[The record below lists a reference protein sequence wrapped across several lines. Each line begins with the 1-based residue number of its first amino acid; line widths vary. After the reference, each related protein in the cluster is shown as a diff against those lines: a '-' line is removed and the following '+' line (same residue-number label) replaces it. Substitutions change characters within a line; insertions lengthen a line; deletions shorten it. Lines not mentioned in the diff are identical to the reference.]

1 MNFLLEFKN
10 YDDLQIIKDTVTD
23 VILSEIEES
32 ISSTVHKSVL
42 DIQDGVIVCHDLK
55 RYWLEKTSN
64 TRWQASEFLKHDIP
78 VFSYLISFNR
88 KLTKEEF
95 SEISKSLENI
105 LNYEL
110 DYKVKCFSLSELG
123 EVIYVDDQHFNKTN
137 EIIICSED
145 DLNTLQSIRT
155 FEDEL
160 EWAINEIEDNEYA
173 QTIEL
178 TGDDMMTTSG
188 MSIGITIWLTK
199 YLKKLGINL
208 TLNRK
213 SIDKSSVKYEITV
226 QYLFNSSRNLQ
237 GRWLQDIKY
246 NSDGKYS
253 SNNQTDINLRTW
265 IRDNLPVHY
274 RTLDTL
280 HEIGKK
286 IERLNLSFELDL
298 NSETDD
304 EAKRFVKM
312 LREKVF
318 PLFSDDMSKKLGELY
333 SQFNKLEEFGIDAT
347 WTNQGN
353 YSFLFDINYKT
364 KHYIF
369 NVKLL
374 LNQNQVQIELVR
386 YHTLKE
392 LNIKDTVPVKEVANT
407 IFLILQEN

>member
-10 YDDLQIIKDTVTD
+10 YDDSQIIQDTIRD
-23 VILSEIEES
+23 VVLSEIEES
-32 ISSTVHKSVL
+32 INSIVHKSVL
-42 DIQDGVIVCHDLK
+42 DIQEGVIVCHDLK
-55 RYWLEKTSN
+55 R
-64 TRWQASEFLKHDIP
+64 SEFVKHDAQ

-88 KLTKEEF
+88 KLTNEEF
-95 SEISKSLENI
+95 SEVSKSLENI

-110 DYKVKCFSLSELG
+110 DYKVKCFSLNNG
-123 EVIYVDDQHFNKTN
+123 EVIFNDDQHFSKTN
-137 EIIICSED
+137 EIIICSEE
-145 DLNTLQSIRT
+145 DLNTLQSIQN

-178 TGDDMMTTSG
+178 TGDYMMTTSG
-188 MSIGITIWLTK
+188 MSTGITIWLTK

-213 SIDKSSVKYEITV
+213 SIDKSSVKYEITI
-226 QYLFNSSRNLQ
+226 QYLFNSSRNLN

-253 SNNQTDINLRTW
+253 SYNQIAINIRTW

-280 HEIGKK
+280 HELGKK

-298 NSETDD
+298 NSETND
-304 EAKRFVKM
+304 EAKRFVNM
-312 LREKVF
+312 IREKVF

-369 NVKLL
+369 NVKLI
-374 LNQNQVQIELVR
+374 LNNVNQVEIEWTR
-386 YHTLKE
+386 YHALKE
-392 LNIKDTVPVKEVANT
+392 LNIKDTVPINEVANT

>member
-10 YDDLQIIKDTVTD
+10 YDDSQIIQDTIRD
-23 VILSEIEES
+23 VVLSEIEES
-32 ISSTVHKSVL
+32 INSVVHKSVL
-42 DIQDGVIVCHDLK
+42 DVQEGVIVCHDLK
-55 RYWLEKTSN
+55 R
-64 TRWQASEFLKHDIP
+64 SEFAKHDAQ
-78 VFSYLISFNR
+78 VLSYLISFNR

-95 SEISKSLENI
+95 SEVSKSLENI

-110 DYKVKCFSLSELG
+110 DYKVKCFSLSNG
-123 EVIYVDDQHFNKTN
+123 EVVFNDEQHFNKTN

-145 DLNTLQSIRT
+145 DLNILQSICT

-160 EWAINEIEDNEYA
+160 ESAINEIEDNEYA

-178 TGDDMMTTSG
+178 TGDYMMTTSG
-188 MSIGITIWLTK
+188 MSAGVTIWITK
-199 YLKKLGINL
+199 YQKKLGINL
-208 TLNRK
+208 TLKRT
-213 SIDKSSVKYEITV
+213 SIENGSVDYEIV
-226 QYLFNSSRNLQ
+226 IQYLFNSAMRLS
-237 GRWLQDIKY
+237 GRWLQDIKF

-265 IRDNLPVHY
+265 VRDNLPVHY

-280 HEIGKK
+280 HELGKK
-286 IERLNLSFELDL
+286 IERLNLSFNLDL
-298 NSETDD
+298 DSPGDT
-304 EAKRFVKM
+304 EAERFVKM
-312 LREKVF
+312 IREKVF
-318 PLFSDDMSKKLGELY
+318 PIFSDDLSKRLANLY

-369 NVKLL
+369 NVKLI
-374 LNQNQVQIELVR
+374 LNNVNQVEIEWTR

-392 LNIKDTVPVKEVANT
+392 LNIKDTVAINEVANT

>member
-10 YDDLQIIKDTVTD
+10 YDDSQIIQDTIRD
-23 VILSEIEES
+23 VVLSEIEES
-32 ISSTVHKSVL
+32 INSVVHKSVL
-42 DIQDGVIVCHDLK
+42 DVQEGIIVCHDIK
-55 RYWLEKTSN
+55 R
-64 TRWQASEFLKHDIP
+64 SEFTKHDAQ

-95 SEISKSLENI
+95 LEVSKSLENI

-110 DYKVKCFSLSELG
+110 DYKVKCFSLGQGWGNSGQISDG
-123 EVIYVDDQHFNKTN
+123 ENYYYQTN
-137 EIIICSED
+137 EIILCKES
-145 DLNTLQSIRT
+145 DLNTLQSICT

-160 EWAINEIEDNEYA
+160 ESAINEIENNEYA

-178 TGDDMMTTSG
+178 TVDYMMTTSG
-188 MSIGITIWLTK
+188 MSAGVTIWITK
-199 YLKKLGINL
+199 YQKKLGINL
-208 TLNRK
+208 TLNRI
-213 SIDKSSVKYEITV
+213 SIENSSVKYEVTI
-226 QYLFNSSRNLQ
+226 QYLFNSAMRLS

-265 IRDNLPVHY
+265 VRDNLPVHY
-274 RTLDTL
+274 KTLDTL

-286 IERLNLSFELDL
+286 IERLNISFELHL

-304 EAKRFVKM
+304 EAKRFVNII
-312 LREKVF
+312 REKVF
-318 PLFSDDMSKKLGELY
+318 PLFSDDMSKRLANLY

-347 WTNQGN
+347 WTNKGN

-369 NVKLL
+369 NVKLI
-374 LNQNQVQIELVR
+374 LNNVNQVEIEWSR
-386 YHTLKE
+386 YQALKE
-392 LNIKDTVPVKEVANT
+392 LNIKDTVPINEVANT

>member
-10 YDDLQIIKDTVTD
+10 YDDLKIIQDTIRD
-23 VILSEIEES
+23 VVLSEIEES
-32 ISSTVHKSVL
+32 INSVIHKSIL
-42 DIQDGVIVCHDLK
+42 DIQEGVIFCLDLK
-55 RYWLEKTSN
+55 R
-64 TRWQASEFLKHDIP
+64 SEFVKHNAQ

-110 DYKVKCFSLSELG
+110 DYKVKCFSLSNG
-123 EVIYVDDQHFNKTN
+123 EVIYADDQHFNKTN
-137 EIIICSED
+137 EIIICNEE

-160 EWAINEIEDNEYA
+160 EWTINEIEDNEYA

-178 TGDDMMTTSG
+178 TGDYMMTTSG
-188 MSIGITIWLTK
+188 MSSGITIWLTK

-226 QYLFNSSRNLQ
+226 QYLFNSSRNLH

-274 RTLDTL
+274 RTLDRL
-280 HEIGKK
+280 YEIGKK
-286 IERLNLSFELDL
+286 IESLNLSFDLDL
-298 NSETDD
+298 ESSN
-304 EAKRFVKM
+304 EAEAERFVNM
-312 LREKVF
+312 IREKVF
-318 PLFSDDMSKKLGELY
+318 PLFSDDSSKRLANLY

-353 YSFLFDINYKT
+353 YSFLFDINYK
-364 KHYIF
+364 KNHYIF
-369 NVKLL
+369 KVKLI
-374 LNQNQVQIELVR
+374 LNNINQVEIEWIR

-392 LNIKDTVPVKEVANT
+392 LNIKDNVPINEVANT

>member
-10 YDDLQIIKDTVTD
+10 YDDSQIIQDTIRD
-23 VILSEIEES
+23 VVLSEIEES
-32 ISSTVHKSVL
+32 INSIVHKSVL
-42 DIQDGVIVCHDLK
+42 DIQEGVIVCHDLK
-55 RYWLEKTSN
+55 R
-64 TRWQASEFLKHDIP
+64 SEFVKHDAQF
-78 VFSYLISFNR
+78 FSYLISFNR

-95 SEISKSLENI
+95 SEVSKSLENI

-110 DYKVKCFSLSELG
+110 DYKVKCFSLNNG
-123 EVIYVDDQHFNKTN
+123 EVIFNDDQHFNKTN
-137 EIIICSED
+137 EIIICSEE
-145 DLNTLQSIRT
+145 DLNTLQSIRN

-178 TGDDMMTTSG
+178 TGDYMMTTSG
-188 MSIGITIWLTK
+188 MSTGITIWLTK

-213 SIDKSSVKYEITV
+213 SIDKSSVKYEITI
-226 QYLFNSSRNLQ
+226 QYLFNSSRNLN

-253 SNNQTDINLRTW
+253 SYNQIAINIRNW

-280 HEIGKK
+280 HELGKK

-304 EAKRFVKM
+304 EAKRFVNM
-312 LREKVF
+312 IREKVF

-369 NVKLL
+369 NVKLI
-374 LNQNQVQIELVR
+374 LNNVNQVEIEWIR

-392 LNIKDTVPVKEVANT
+392 LNIKDTVPINEVANT